1 MSRGIRLDLSTN
13 DHVDLAR
20 MPHCHLRQVEI
31 AHTQLRKP
39 EFSDSFSPRRLT
51 AIPSNSEPLMPNS
64 ARRRSPASSRGSESR
79 MCRIGHLCS
88 RGRLAVPQE
97 PSHSLS
103 GTEGA
108 ASRNH
113 PMQAIHIKAESHY
126 DTLILSIH
134 IYSQNV
140 DVMAPRGRS
149 VTRTC
154 LWSYLRLPSTSC
166 SADCLS
172 CFAGPGVPRDLM
184 NWPW

>member
-1 MSRGIRLDLSTN
+1 MVDERLLRLGIHALFCLLWLPTKDSSRKLRETAGMSREIRLDLSTN

-20 MPHCHLRQVEI
+20 KSHCHLRQGEI

-88 RGRLAVPQE
+88 RGRLAVPHE

-108 ASRNH
+108 ASGN
-113 PMQAIHIKAESHY
+113 IIV
-126 DTLILSIH
+126 I
-134 IYSQNV
+134 
-140 DVMAPRGRS
+140 S
-149 VTRTC
+149 V
-154 LWSYLRLPSTSC
+154 LFVVI
-166 SADCLS
+166 DCT
-172 CFAGPGVPRDLM
+172 VP
-184 NWPW
+184 